1 MVKYSFTTSISY
13 ANLVLMRVAIV
24 IPCYKAKAHILS
36 VINKIPL
43 RIEKIYV
50 IDDACPEQT
59 GKWLQSQTNDL
70 RVELVFLK
78 SNQGVGGATI
88 EGLKAAYKNGYE
100 IVIKIDADDQMDSR
114 LIPAFIEPIE
124 SGNADYVKGNRFFS
138 PRSLEGM
145 PLVRIMGNAGLS
157 FLSKLATGYWNI
169 MDPTNGFFAIHKD
182 ILPFLDLDKVE
193 KRYFF
198 ESDLLF
204 RLGAI
209 RALVLDV
216 PTWSRY
222 GDEKS
227 NLSIITALFEF
238 PGKLVIRTWKR
249 FFYRYFLRDVN
260 IGTFFFMAGVLLT
273 GFGMVFGAYHW
284 IDSYQQGHVTS
295 SGTVMLAALPFLL
308 GVQML
313 LSALLYDVSS
323 VPTSPIHPS
332 LSKLLGD
339 ERAI

>member
-1 MVKYSFTTSISY
+1 MQI
-13 ANLVLMRVAIV
+13 AIV

-36 VINKIPL
+36 VIKNLPAQIG
-43 RIEKIYV
+43 RIFVVE
-50 IDDACPEQT
+50 DACPDKSGSWVKAEV
-59 GKWLQSQTNDL
+59 NDP
-70 RVELVFLK
+70 RVEVIFLPV
-78 SNQGVGGATI
+78 NLGVGGATI
-88 EGLKAAYKNGYE
+88 EGLKAAYKCGYD

-124 SGNADYVKGNRFFS
+124 LGKADYVKGNRFFS

-145 PLVRIMGNAGLS
+145 PLVRILGNAGLS
-157 FLSKLATGYWNI
+157 FLSKFATGYWNI

-182 ILPFLDLDKVE
+182 ILPFLDLDKIE

-204 RLGAI
+204 RLGTI

-216 PTWSRY
+216 PIWSRY

-227 NLSIITALFEF
+227 NLNTFSALIEF
-238 PGKLVIRTWKR
+238 PQKLAIRTMKR

-260 IGTFFFMAGVLLT
+260 IGTLFFVMGVLLA
-273 GFGMVFGAYHW
+273 GFGITFGAYHW
-284 IDSYQQGHVTS
+284 LESYRQGNTTN
-295 SGTVMLAALPFLL
+295 SGTVMLAALPVLL
-308 GVQML
+308 GIQML

-323 VPTSPIHPS
+323 VPTSPIHPT

-339 ERAI
+339 ERRI